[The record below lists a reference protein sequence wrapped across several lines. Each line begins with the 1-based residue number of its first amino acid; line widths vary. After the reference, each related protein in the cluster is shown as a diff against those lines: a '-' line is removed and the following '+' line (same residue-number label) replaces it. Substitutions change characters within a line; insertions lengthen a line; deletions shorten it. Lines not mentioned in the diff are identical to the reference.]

1 MSGHSKWAKIKRAKG
16 VTDQKRGALFTKL
29 ARAITQAAQDG
40 GGDAGM
46 NFSLRLAV
54 DKAKSANMPLDNIER
69 AIKKGTG
76 ELQPDAVFR
85 MTYEAIMQSGA
96 MVLIDCV
103 TDNSNRTY
111 SEIRNII
118 ERAGEK
124 LGAAGS
130 VSWQF
135 AEEGQIEAVAAKLQK
150 STKYGEKDNYSPAN
164 GSQLEDS
171 LLEIE
176 GIIDY
181 LREEYDPAEPFVD
194 DLGNPIN
201 ADFFT
206 IRAEKSKLKE
216 IADKLNKAEWQL
228 ISTAVVKNTSNKVN
242 ITPAQ
247 EDKLQGVLEQL
258 EERDDVDNVWTN
270 VA

>member
-1 MSGHSKWAKIKRAKG
+1 
-16 VTDQKRGALFTKL
+16 
-29 ARAITQAAQDG
+29 
-40 GGDAGM
+40 
-46 NFSLRLAV
+46 
-54 DKAKSANMPLDNIER
+54 
-69 AIKKGTG
+69 
-76 ELQPDAVFR
+76 
-85 MTYEAIMQSGA
+85 
-96 MVLIDCV
+96 
-103 TDNSNRTY
+103 
-111 SEIRNII
+111 
-118 ERAGEK
+118 
-124 LGAAGS
+124 
-130 VSWQF
+130 
-135 AEEGQIEAVAAKLQK
+135 
-150 STKYGEKDNYSPAN
+150 
-164 GSQLEDS
+164 
-171 LLEIE
+171 
-176 GIIDY
+176 
-181 LREEYDPAEPFVD
+181 VD